1 MTIRHDRDALII
13 VDQQLDFQPGGAL
26 AVPEGDVIVEAIN
39 RITGLFTE
47 VVFTQDHHPR
57 GHVSFASSYANR
69 APFTAVMLDE
79 LQSGGIELSK
89 SAAFSLDDLR
99 AYLEEARGNQQMLWP
114 DHCVIGSE
122 GENLDPRLDVS
133 RATHIARKGYR
144 PHADSYSAFRE
155 NDGITTGLA
164 ECLMA
169 KGIERVFVVGLAGDY
184 CVLYTATDAADSG
197 LEVIY
202 LEDLTRFVGSPAG
215 SRERALEELA
225 ELGITIE
232 TSGELSAGSGRI

>member
-1 MTIRHDRDALII
+1 LII

-26 AVPEGDVIVEAIN
+26 AVPEGDVIVEGIN
-39 RITGLFTE
+39 RIAGLFTE
-47 VVFTQDHHPR
+47 VVLTQDHHPP
-57 GHVSFASSYANR
+57 GHVSFASSYAHR
-69 APFTAVMLDE
+69 APFTAVTLDE
-79 LQSGGIELSK
+79 LRGGGVELSE

-114 DHCVIGSE
+114 DHCVIGGD
-122 GENLDPRLDVS
+122 GESLDPRLDVS

-215 SRERALEELA
+215 SRERAMEELA
-225 ELGITIE
+225 ELGITIG
-232 TSGELSAGSGRI
+232 TSGDLPVGSGRR